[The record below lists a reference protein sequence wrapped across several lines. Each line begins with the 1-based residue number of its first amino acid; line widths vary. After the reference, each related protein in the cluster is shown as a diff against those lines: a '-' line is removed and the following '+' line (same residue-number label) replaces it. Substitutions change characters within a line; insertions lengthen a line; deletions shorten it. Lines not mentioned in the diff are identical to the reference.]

1 VEHRTRVFLI
11 TAFWCVGALTATNAR
26 SQSSVVESSST
37 SSTVGIDLGSRGLI
51 AGGNAGA
58 SKDEDRLQFS
68 AKAGIASDYM
78 YRGVTLSDHKPA
90 VGAAIEATFAQFY
103 AAVSAAKVRLPT
115 DPTAELTAG
124 GGLRRQIGMID
135 VDLGLIYF
143 AYPGERSPSP
153 TNGINYWEAAIRGE
167 MPIDKSLRLVGG
179 YAYSP
184 DVSKTGAWSQY
195 VAAGASYDLP
205 AHLLPKD
212 ISVAFS
218 GATGWS
224 WFGHQSPTLG
234 GFVLPAYL
242 NWHAGVTLTHKL
254 VNLDLRYYDS
264 NLSKENCF
272 VFTGDPTARPGG
284 RIDAITNPQGLM
296 SNWCSPT
303 FVGKL
308 WVALN

>member
-1 VEHRTRVFLI
+1 VEQAPRIFLTVVFL
-11 TAFWCVGALTATNAR
+11 AVGAIPATNAR
-26 SQSSVVESSST
+26 SQSSIVESGT
-37 SSTVGIDLGSRGLI
+37 SSTVGVNLGSRRVTDS
-51 AGGNAGA
+51 GNPGA
-58 SKDEDRLQFS
+58 AKDEDGLQFS
-68 AKAGIASDYM
+68 ARAGIASDYM
-78 YRGVTLSDHKPA
+78 YRGVTLSDHKPT

-115 DPTAELTAG
+115 DPAAELTAG
-124 GGLRRQIGMID
+124 GGIRRKIGKID

-143 AYPGERSPSP
+143 AYPGERSPGP

-167 MPIDKSLRLVGG
+167 MPIGKSLRLVSG

-195 VAAGASYDLP
+195 VAAGLSYDLP
-205 AHLLPKD
+205 AHLFPKD

-224 WFGHQSPTLG
+224 WFGHQSPALG

-242 NWHAGVTLTHKL
+242 NWHAGVTLTYKF
-254 VNLDLRYYDS
+254 VNLDLRYDDS
-264 NLSKENCF
+264 SLSKENCF
-272 VFTGDPTARPGG
+272 VFTGDPNARPGG
-284 RIDAITNPQGLM
+284 HIDTITNPQGLM